1 MNDDSVL
8 LFCLKYHM
16 TALLFAQ
23 HMNSN
28 MTTGGTETMDH
39 YTCGALLKQIN
50 DIMEKNANNALRSQD
65 LTLSQS
71 GILVLLDERE
81 GKAATFKELEK
92 SFGVSQPTMVGL
104 LNRLEQKKLVEVL
117 DDPSDK
123 RIRRAHL
130 TQKGA
135 EKCKEG
141 YQHMQEAESMLLGG
155 LTETEKAEF
164 LQLLLKIRESLK

>member
-1 MNDDSVL
+1 MN
-8 LFCLKYHM
+8 
-16 TALLFAQ
+16 
-23 HMNSN
+23 
-28 MTTGGTETMDH
+28 H

-81 GKAATFKELEK
+81 GKTATFKELEK

-104 LNRLEQKKLVEVL
+104 LSRLEQKKLVEVL
-117 DDPSDK
+117 DDPADK

-141 YQHMQEAESMLLGG
+141 YQHMQEAENMLLGG
-155 LTETEKAEF
+155 LTENEKEEF
-164 LQLLLKIRESLK
+164 LRLLLKIRESMK